1 MSERVKKYLA
11 EAMESST
18 LVLATMMHP
27 CYRIRLFELAF
38 GADSSEVINCL
49 SLLQLQYQRAKDQAP
64 VALQGT
70 DPDVMVLETTMCF
83 KPDSLMDRL
92 SRAQKP
98 LLDENEIEAYMKAD
112 ISFKAEDLAH
122 KSTPLKWW
130 KAHHETYPILAIL
143 AREYLGAPGSSCAVE
158 RLFSAASD
166 VCRTSRGSLLPSTIS
181 HSVSS
186 LMWLRE
192 EVPLSGEF
200 DEAGRCDSVAAGKN
214 TARKEND
221 KVAHLRY
228 RKSSAND
235 QKSATVTGSAVTQ
248 CCFKQC
254 QNPSS

>member
-1 MSERVKKYLA
+1 MEVNSPTGTHVIPKYLELKESLKRKLADSASRDSMYPMYHAMSERVKKYLA
-11 EAMESST
+11 EAMECST

-49 SLLQLQYQRAKDQAP
+49 SLLQLQYQQAKDQAP

-70 DPDVMVLETTMCF
+70 DPDVLVLETTTCF
-83 KPDSLMDRL
+83 EPDSLMDRL

-130 KAHHETYPILAIL
+130 KAHHKTYPILAIL

-166 VCRTSRGSLLPSTIS
+166 VCSTSRGSLLPSTMS
-181 HSVSS
+181 HSVSI

-200 DEAGRCDSVAAGKN
+200 DEAGKALQALSPIK
-214 TARKEND
+214 RK
-221 KVAHLRY
+221 
-228 RKSSAND
+228 
-235 QKSATVTGSAVTQ
+235 
-248 CCFKQC
+248 
-254 QNPSS
+254 